1 MNHGKSNFV
10 LTPARIAAI
19 LDGSGFVRNGAQLTV
34 SGGNAFALG
43 EVGYSH
49 TDGTVR
55 RGTPAGTE
63 AEAQIAVVCLVAA
76 GVANG
81 ASGLF
86 GLGACIVTGL
96 SALTPAALYYL
107 AAAGAITAT
116 APGSGYS
123 VIIGRAVSATVL
135 NFFPRDPFNLG

>member
-1 MNHGKSNFV
+1 V
-10 LTPARIAAI
+10 
-19 LDGSGFVRNGAQLTV
+19 SGFLVYDPDPVILLALLSAAGYVRNGAQLTV
-34 SGGNAFALG
+34 SGGSAFALG
-43 EVGYSH
+43 EVGYIH

-63 AEAQIAVVCLVAA
+63 AQAQIAVVCLVAA
-76 GVANG
+76 GVADA

-86 GLGACIVTGL
+86 GFGGCLVTGL
-96 SALTPAALYYL
+96 SGLTPGALYYL

-123 VIIGRAVSATVL
+123 VIVGRAVSATSL
-135 NFFPRDPFNLG
+135 HFFPRDPFNLG